1 MASMKAFVEGIVL
14 LGGFLAV
21 AAFCYYA
28 VSKLG
33 DFLDQNQADRD
44 AAYDQWEEQG
54 DLNIAA
60 ANPWAM
66 QAGSQVLK
74 DMKREHP
81 NLHCTLSMGEEILS
95 SCIPK
100 QSETKRCGKGRSCFR
115 LSRLSMR
122 TV

>member
-1 MASMKAFVEGIVL
+1 MKAFVEGIVL

-81 NLHCTLSMGEEILS
+81 NLHCTLSMGEEPELLHALGAGDVDIVLS
-95 SCIPK
+95 LIHI
-100 QSETKRCGKGRSCFR
+100 
-115 LSRLSMR
+115 
-122 TV
+122 

>member
-1 MASMKAFVEGIVL
+1 MKAFVEGLVL

-33 DFLDQNQADRD
+33 DFLDQNQADGD

-81 NLHCTLSMGEEILS
+81 IV
-95 SCIPK
+95 PFPW
-100 QSETKRCGKGRSCFR
+100 GRNRNCCM
-115 LSRLSMR
+115 LWTQGM
-122 TV
+122 